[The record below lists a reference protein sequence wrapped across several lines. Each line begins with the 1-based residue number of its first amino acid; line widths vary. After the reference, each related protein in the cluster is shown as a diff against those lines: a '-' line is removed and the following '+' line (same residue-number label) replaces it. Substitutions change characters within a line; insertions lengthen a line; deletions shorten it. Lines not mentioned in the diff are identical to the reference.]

1 METVVKVHNIK
12 CSGCA
17 NTIANKLERIHGVEA
32 VQVTPEEG
40 QVKIRCHDET
50 DLVAAI
56 FKLKQLGY
64 PLDYEAN
71 SFAHKASS
79 YLSCAL
85 GRMSN

>member
-1 METVVKVHNIK
+1 METVVKVQNIK

-17 NTIANKLERIHGVEA
+17 NTIANKLERIHGVET
-32 VQVTPEEG
+32 VKVIPEEG
-40 QVKIRCHDET
+40 EVKIHCHDET
-50 DLVAAI
+50 DLAAAI

-64 PLDYEAN
+64 PLDHEAN
-71 SFAHKASS
+71 TFANKASS